1 MKTNNPSYD
10 KLNLATNLEVGLFG
24 SKLSHNKS
32 KKKKKKKRIGSDRL
46 EARKEKLG
54 MTENMVGLL
63 TCNLLIIKVVAT
75 SLKKL
80 THHYSTNGG

>member
-32 KKKKKKKRIGSDRL
+32 KKKRIGSGRL

-54 MTENMVGLL
+54 MTENIVGLL

-80 THHYSTNGG
+80 THHYSTNGS

>member
-32 KKKKKKKRIGSDRL
+32 KKKKKKKKELGLADLRL
-46 EARKEKLG
+46 EKKNLG
-54 MTENMVGLL
+54 
-63 TCNLLIIKVVAT
+63 
-75 SLKKL
+75 
-80 THHYSTNGG
+80 